1 MSKSKITVVVGTRPE
16 IIRLSVIIKKLEETF
31 DLRLIYTGQ
40 NYDPSLSTIFFDE
53 LEISNP
59 DKILKINANGLGSF
73 LGNLLIEIEKE
84 LLEFRPDGFLVL
96 GDTNSA
102 LSAIVAKRMLIPVY
116 HLEAGNRSFD
126 PNVPEEINRRIVDH
140 TSDFNLAYT
149 ETARSNLLREGLHTR
164 SIAVVGSPLFEVLNF
179 YSDEISESTV
189 LTEHGLHP
197 GEFFL
202 FSAHR
207 QENMSN
213 PERFS
218 NLIHILNQVASV
230 YQLPILVTT
239 HPRFRSHLEQSKVV
253 MNSLVRFCEPFG
265 FFDYIKL
272 QSNARL
278 VISDSGSLSEES
290 AILNFPS
297 ITIRDSMER
306 PEALESGVLILAG
319 TTPEEVLEA
328 IKVSEQTQKSLSSPP
343 DYFIPDTSNRVIRY
357 IISTIKQHS
366 FWSGIRA

>member
-16 IIRLSVIIKKLEETF
+16 IIRLSVIIKKLKDAF
-31 DLRLIYTGQ
+31 DLRIIYTGQ
-40 NYDPSLSTIFFDE
+40 NYDPSLSTIFFEELKIPRPDKF
-53 LEISNP
+53 LEISS
-59 DKILKINANGLGSF
+59 DSLGSF
-73 LGNLLIEIEKE
+73 VGNLLIEIEKD
-84 LLEFRPDGFLVL
+84 LIEFPPHGFLVL

-126 PNVPEEINRRIVDH
+126 SNVPEEINRKIVDH
-140 TSDFNLAYT
+140 SADFNLAYT
-149 ETARSNLLREGLHTR
+149 ETARSNLLREGLHPR
-164 SIAVVGSPLFEVLNF
+164 SSAVIGSPLFEVLNF
-179 YSDEISESTV
+179 YSDEILESKV
-189 LTEHGLHP
+189 LTKYGLYP

-202 FSAHR
+202 FSSHR
-207 QENMSN
+207 QENLDL
-213 PERFS
+213 PKRFS
-218 NLIHILNQVASV
+218 NLIQTLNQIANV
-230 YQLPILVTT
+230 YKMPIIVTT
-239 HPRFRSHLEQSKVV
+239 HPRLRRELERRDVA
-253 MNSLVRFCEPFG
+253 MNSLIQFCEPFG

-297 ITIRDSMER
+297 ITFRDSMER
-306 PEALESGVLILAG
+306 PEALESGVLNLAG

-328 IKVSEQTQKSLSSPP
+328 IQVSEQSCNSLSRPA
-343 DYFIPDTSNRVIRY
+343 DYLISDTSNRVLRFIT
-357 IISTIKQHS
+357 STVRQHS